1 MRQLSVFLVDL
12 EDDEALTH
20 LRHGWHGLVV
30 LTLVAIA
37 YATRLALVVAPTEA
51 TMGNVQRIF
60 YYHVPT
66 SMLSLLFPY
75 VNFVASLFYLCWRRR
90 NPMRALTADAVA
102 IAAAEVTVVYSSI
115 CLLTGML
122 WGRAAWGIWWTWDAR
137 LTSMLLLW
145 LLYVSYLMLRKLSA
159 TGQTQT
165 LAAVL
170 SVFAAIDVPIVY
182 MSIQWWR
189 TQHPAPVF
197 RRAGQRHRPV
207 HDARVRMEHL
217 GWAMWGVFL
226 LVFRY
231 CAGTAPAGEGAGD
244 GAGGDR
250 RLPGDRPMRLSWL
263 SGSSMEAHHLLAAYV
278 AVWLIQGGSAGWIAW
293 QWMLARKDLQP
304 DLSLNTEADEDI

>member
-1 MRQLSVFLVDL
+1 VKRSSIFGKIGIVWFI
-12 EDDEALTH
+12 
-20 LRHGWHGLVV
+20 
-30 LTLVAIA
+30 LTLAAIA

-75 VNFVASLFYLCWRRR
+75 VNFVASLFYLYWRQRE
-90 NPMRALTADAVA
+90 PLRALTADAVA
-102 IAAAEVTVVYSSI
+102 IAAAEVAVVYSSI

-145 LLYVSYLMLRKLSA
+145 LLYVSYLMLRKLSS
-159 TGQTQT
+159 TGQTNT

-170 SVFAAIDVPIVY
+170 SIFAAIDVPIVY

-197 RRAGQRHRPV
+197 GGGPDSGIDPSMMPAFGWNV
-207 HDARVRMEHL
+207 L
-217 GWAMWGVFL
+217 GWAMWGIFL
-226 LVFRY
+226 LLFRY
-231 CAGTAPAGEGAGD
+231 GLERRRQASEQEAAHKSIEGPLG
-244 GAGGDR
+244 
-250 RLPGDRPMRLSWL
+250 
-263 SGSSMEAHHLLAAYV
+263 V
-278 AVWLIQGGSAGWIAW
+278 A
-293 QWMLARKDLQP
+293 R
-304 DLSLNTEADEDI
+304 